1 MIWRKKEKKRWS
13 RKILHSDTGS
23 RFLFLRLNSVSCLI
37 VLHLKFVSIVLS
49 ATTTPCAQPN
59 STESNRKNLAGFC
72 LFVSLCFALK
82 RSHYMRIHDYMWFDR
97 CVYKSVR
104 RDSNNKTSQPFSK
117 YIEISF
123 HIILFMIAIQST
135 FMIAIL

>member
-1 MIWRKKEKKRWS
+1 MIWRKKQKKRWS

-59 STESNRKNLAGFC
+59 STESDKKNLAGFC

-82 RSHYMRIHDYMWFDR
+82 RSRYMRIHDYMRSDPIDVCTNPSDAIRTTKHRNHFPNIS
-97 CVYKSVR
+97 KSV
-104 RDSNNKTSQPFSK
+104 F
-117 YIEISF
+117 ISF
-123 HIILFMIAIQST
+123 RS
-135 FMIAIL
+135 